1 MSASEVTALQ
11 EQIADVV
18 HRYAALIDSGQR
30 FPPVSG
36 PDVLSATEIATICSH
51 LLKVANIAV
60 FELAMWDS
68 WNA

>member
-1 MSASEVTALQ
+1 MSASDVAALQ
-11 EQIADVV
+11 EQVADVV
-18 HRYAALIDSGQR
+18 RRYAALAGDGER
-30 FPPVSG
+30 PAPVSG
-36 PDVLSATEIATICSH
+36 PDVLSATEIATFCSQ